1 VGGRERERGRME
13 EGEEGREWNGK
24 RERGSERKEVV
35 EKRKLRNNMGKERKV
50 DNDVKKARHSLS
62 MFMKNEYGAQ
72 PLI

>member
-1 VGGRERERGRME
+1 
-13 EGEEGREWNGK
+13 
-24 RERGSERKEVV
+24 V